1 MLLISTKSP
10 QKKKDFPIF
19 FAINDLFRL
28 LEAVKTLAVQVVENA
43 RLGEVAGMTSRG
55 RRDDL
60 ARIDESFSCF
70 YSVRDQNKQSGHL
83 RGADPEGNVR
93 RRHSRRSQ

>member
-70 YSVRDQNKQSGHL
+70 YSFETRTNSQAICAARTPKATCAGGTQG
-83 RGADPEGNVR
+83 GA
-93 RRHSRRSQ
+93 

>member
-28 LEAVKTLAVQVVENA
+28 LEAVKTLASLLA
-43 RLGEVAGMTSRG
+43 ASPPEVR
-55 RRDDL
+55 
-60 ARIDESFSCF
+60 
-70 YSVRDQNKQSGHL
+70 
-83 RGADPEGNVR
+83 RGAGR
-93 RRHSRRSQ
+93 